1 MPPSLDNPA
10 VWALTQAKAL
20 LWLLVLTRL
29 SGLLAALPGLGQE
42 RVPLQVRAAL
52 AVLMA
57 TIITPVIPGPKAL
70 PQSLWDVLA
79 FMVME
84 FAVGLLLGLL
94 VGWILEAVSMG
105 GYLMDVQMGFSF
117 VQMVDPSTSQTVSVS
132 GVVLV
137 QLSLLFVFLSGLHH
151 QMIQALVESYR
162 IAPLGSGL
170 PGDPQKVVVLLG
182 QMLARGF
189 QLAFPVML
197 TLFLVDAL
205 EGISARFMPQLQLMQ
220 LAFPLKIAVGLA
232 VLAVLL
238 RSFAGWLEPLVR
250 AAPIEAL
257 RLLG

>member
-105 GYLMDVQMGFSF
+105 GYLMDVQMGGMDGVEATRRIRSGE
-117 VQMVDPSTSQTVSVS
+117 S
-132 GVVLV
+132 GVLDSRVP
-137 QLSLLFVFLSGLHH
+137 
-151 QMIQALVESYR
+151 I
-162 IAPLGSGL
+162 IAMTAYAMA
-170 PGDPQKVVVLLG
+170 GDRDRP
-182 QMLARGF
+182 F
-189 QLAFPVML
+189 
-197 TLFLVDAL
+197 
-205 EGISARFMPQLQLMQ
+205 E
-220 LAFPLKIAVGLA
+220 
-232 VLAVLL
+232 
-238 RSFAGWLEPLVR
+238 
-250 AAPIEAL
+250 
-257 RLLG
+257 